1 MDILIAVG
9 AFRPF
14 YKGNF
19 SIMDFYTR
27 YGVGMDAGA
36 RIGIAPFSSCG
47 GKSRTVSV
55 AGHNVCIVCLCP

>member
-9 AFRPF
+9 AFRP
-14 YKGNF
+14 
-19 SIMDFYTR
+19 FYTR